1 MPSASTE
8 SVEQSLI
15 AREFFFVQNCVNFVL
30 ATLIFYEYLI
40 TFEDEF
46 RLIWRGKL
54 TGASVIFVLNRYIMV
69 VQNAITMASVAP
81 LPNTVGLWLASM
93 SCAVLGYMDVILSI
107 LPYVVWNAFST
118 LRVYAISGRD
128 WRVSSVVCVLMLGP
142 LVSNIY
148 DAPVIKPVNMP
159 PPYLCSASNG
169 VLLAVHYAYVPFR
182 IVPALCYNN
191 TLTSMADPFGLMRSD
206 VLVLGSRCPL
216 IAGDA
221 LVLAVTWRK
230 TYRVRKMAEG
240 GGVRTPLL
248 DLLLRDGTIYFGTML
263 LLNVLH
269 ILITFVQEVSVMG
282 DVADVLTAILVS
294 RFILNLREYSGK
306 GIAARNRSHPH
317 DTQVASVSANASG
330 ARSTLVFASRI
341 VGSLGESLGHSAS
354 GESEAES
361 ESFVGEWSTDEGNED
376 GDWRETG
383 PGRMSA
389 GAW

>member
-1 MPSASTE
+1 
-8 SVEQSLI
+8 
-15 AREFFFVQNCVNFVL
+15 FVQNCVNFVL

-69 VQNAITMASVAP
+69 VQNAITMASIVP
-81 LPNTVGLWLASM
+81 L
-93 SCAVLGYMDVILSI
+93 CAVLGYMDVVLSI
-107 LPYVVWNAFST
+107 LPYVLWNAFST
-118 LRVYAISGRD
+118 LRVYATSGRD
-128 WRVSSVVCVLMLGP
+128 WRISSVVCVLMLGP

-159 PPYLCSASNG
+159 APYLCSASNG
-169 VLLAVHYAYVPFR
+169 VSLAVHYA
-182 IVPALCYNN
+182 
-191 TLTSMADPFGLMRSD
+191 
-206 VLVLGSRCPL
+206 LVLGSRCPL

-230 TYRVRKMAEG
+230 TYRVRKIAEG
-240 GGVRTPLL
+240 SGVRTPLL
-248 DLLLRDGTIYFGTML
+248 DLLLRDGTLYFGTML

-269 ILITFVQEVSVMG
+269 ILITFVQQVSVMG
-282 DVADVLTAILVS
+282 DVADVLTSILVS

-317 DTQVASVSANASG
+317 DSQAASMSAG
-330 ARSTLVFASRI
+330 GRSTLVFASRI
-341 VGSLGESLGHSAS
+341 VGSLGESLGRPVS
-354 GESEAES
+354 GAAESGSGSES
-361 ESFVGEWSTDEGNED
+361 ESESVVDGRSTGEGDADAD
-376 GDWRETG
+376 GYEAG
-383 PGRMSA
+383 PGRTSA